1 MKFYFKRQAV
11 IFQLYATA
19 LIVLMLQL
27 SACATP
33 LKEEQQQQSFSLKSS
48 AWEVLQ
54 DNLPSSE
61 DVSWFDVQAVGP
73 DALRWRLA
81 LIDTATT
88 SIDAQYFIWEEDAV
102 GSLLLDRLLQAA
114 DRGVRVRMLIDDSFL
129 AGEDQLA
136 LAADA
141 HPNLEL
147 RIFNPFEV
155 RSENML
161 VRYVENLND
170 YERTNHRM
178 HNKLLISDG
187 QVAVVG
193 GRNIAE
199 EYFGF
204 NAELNFRDFDL
215 MVTGKVV
222 PDISNS
228 FDLYWNSGWAYPV
241 AEVDHKKG
249 AAGDL
254 DRLQAELKSRAAS
267 LSGWLGPR
275 DSAPRDWSGEWR
287 DLAPTLLPGRAKILQ
302 DNPHFEGE
310 SPPIQAAQQIVSQLR
325 DAQQEVMSVSA
336 YLVPSAAMIQIAA
349 ELSGRGVDVK
359 ALTNSLAS
367 NNHVPAHSAYRHHR
381 KELLLAGV
389 DLYELK
395 PDAPERSQF
404 EAPGFRAD
412 HIGLHAKILV
422 LDRQRLFVGTINAD
436 PRSMVLN
443 TEVSLMIDSPE
454 LAEAVI
460 SVFSSDFQPQ
470 NSWRVMLDDK
480 GTMSWHSSEGVL
492 DRQPSSSTWRRLSDS
507 LYGMLPIDDQM

>member
-1 MKFYFKRQAV
+1 MKFNFIRQAV
-11 IFQLYATA
+11 IPRLCPTA
-19 LIVLMLQL
+19 LIVLMLAF

-33 LKEEQQQQSFSLKSS
+33 LKEKQQRQSFSMRSS
-48 AWEVLQ
+48 AWEALQ
-54 DNLPSSE
+54 NNLPSNE
-61 DVSWFDVQAVGP
+61 DISWFDVQAVGP

-88 SIDAQYFIWEEDAV
+88 SIDAQYFIWKEDAV

-141 HPNLEL
+141 HPHLEL
-147 RIFNPFEV
+147 RIFNPFET

-161 VRYVENLND
+161 LRYVENLND
-170 YERTNHRM
+170 YERINHRM

-222 PDISNS
+222 PDISSS

-249 AAGDL
+249 AADEL
-254 DRLQAELKSRAAS
+254 HRLQMELKTRAVS

-275 DSAPRDWSGEWR
+275 DSAPRDWSDDWR
-287 DLAPTLLPGRAKILQ
+287 DLAPTLLSGRAILLQ
-302 DNPHFEGE
+302 DDPHFEGE
-310 SPPIQAAQQIVSQLR
+310 SPPVQAAQQIVAQFSEV
-325 DAQQEVMSVSA
+325 QQEVMSVSA
-336 YLVPSAAMIQIAA
+336 YLIPSAAMIRIAG
-349 ELSGRGVDVK
+349 ELSDRGVEIK
-359 ALTNSLAS
+359 ALTNSLAT

-389 DLYELK
+389 DLYEFK

-404 EAPGFRAD
+404 EAPGFEAD

-422 LDRQRLFVGTINAD
+422 LDRQRLFIGTMNAD

-470 NSWRVMLDDK
+470 NSWRVMLDDN
-480 GTMSWHSSEGVL
+480 GAMSWQSSEGVL
-492 DRQPSSSTWRRLSDS
+492 DRQPSSSAWHRVSDF
-507 LYGMLPIDDQM
+507 LYGVLPIDDQM